1 MHFRETDSDHKLPT
15 NLIERQGLC
24 PSSPSHDACNIEY
37 LLYITK
43 NDLQEPEINPESVVE
58 SSHNTLDKE

>member
-24 PSSPSHDACNIEY
+24 HSSPSHEACNIEY
-37 LLYITK
+37 LLLKPKMMTYRIRSVAYPDIIYPTNSYK
-43 NDLQEPEINPESVVE
+43 N
-58 SSHNTLDKE
+58 